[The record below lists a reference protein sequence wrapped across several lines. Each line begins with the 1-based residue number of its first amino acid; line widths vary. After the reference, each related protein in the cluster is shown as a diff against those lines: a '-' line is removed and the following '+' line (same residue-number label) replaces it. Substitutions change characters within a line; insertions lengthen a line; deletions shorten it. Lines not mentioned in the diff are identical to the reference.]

1 MPEALDFQGVSVI
14 RLAARLWPASKSRNT
29 MTDTKMRAIPTEDWN
44 SSLSDVIADMK
55 GNPLNFHKLL
65 ANNPALLD
73 AWWSLR
79 KYLVQGGSLGKRNA
93 ELVILRTAAQV
104 RNWYEWASHVERGL
118 NSDLSLVEI
127 ERVLEGP
134 GHADWAES
142 DALLLQSVDDLA
154 ANGALGPELLEKLDA
169 HIGQEA
175 ILDLI
180 ALRSMY
186 VMLGNML
193 NSWEVKLD
201 EHVANALPDSVTR
214 EHFEGRL

>member
-1 MPEALDFQGVSVI
+1 MP
-14 RLAARLWPASKSRNT
+14 PASGNS

-44 SSLSDVIADMK
+44 SSLSHIIADMK
-55 GNPLNFHKLL
+55 GQPLNVHKLL
-65 ANNPALLD
+65 ANNPALLET
-73 AWWSLR
+73 WWSLR
-79 KYLVQGGSLGKRNA
+79 NYLVKGGSLGKRNA
-93 ELVILRTAAQV
+93 ELVILRTAAQA

-118 NSDLSLVEI
+118 NSDLSLAEI

-134 GHADWAES
+134 NHPDWTES

-169 HIGQEA
+169 HFGQKA

-193 NSWEVKLD
+193 NTWEVELD
-201 EHVANALPDSVTR
+201 KHVANALPDSVTR
-214 EHFEGRL
+214 ENFEGRR